1 MEMKLTSL
9 TSKHLE
15 NFCWW
20 KVTLALTSESK
31 YMRWGKNLWKY
42 LEKFAFS
49 RTKQEGNVQF
59 FLIKSKLQTTAEY
72 MSTST
77 EKMSQSS
84 QITNSLGEK
93 GLIPGTA
100 WPVRQLLSLTA
111 FLALRPKHVHWFFRW
126 NKTKAEKCQQPEKE
140 SSVSASGLRPPLL
153 FVVPNQPHL
162 KPDLPRLF
170 RAGLVNG
177 KWIVVLHYN

>member
-1 MEMKLTSL
+1 M
-9 TSKHLE
+9 
-15 NFCWW
+15 
-20 KVTLALTSESK
+20 
-31 YMRWGKNLWKY
+31 WKY

-111 FLALRPKHVHWFFRW
+111 FLALRPKHVHWFFR
-126 NKTKAEKCQQPEKE
+126 
-140 SSVSASGLRPPLL
+140 
-153 FVVPNQPHL
+153 
-162 KPDLPRLF
+162 
-170 RAGLVNG
+170 
-177 KWIVVLHYN
+177 